1 MSARR
6 AAIAQVMMVI
16 ALTAVSLAIVRVTP
30 MEIVTFP
37 SIWVVLGTID
47 FVILWKLILS
57 RSLRGFHYEFLIIV
71 VIRGDAP
78 MPP

>member
-47 FVILWKLILS
+47 FVIL
-57 RSLRGFHYEFLIIV
+57 
-71 VIRGDAP
+71 
-78 MPP
+78 